1 MVKTGR
7 TVGSLTAPNDR
18 GCPPTVWSQ
27 VDGKKAERRVQTLRS
42 RIFRAAQE
50 QRWKHGRHLT
60 TRRLR
65 RYAHGLVSV
74 RRSTQANRGRHPPG
88 IAGER
93 GTTPDA
99 RARLVDALRPDH
111 PWNAAPVR
119 RVSIP
124 KANGQ
129 QRPLGLPTR
138 RDRGRPRVVKNA
150 LDSRCEAEFEAPSD
164 GCRTGRCAQ
173 DARAEVDVALN
184 HRAVGHNHDLLDADI
199 PGAFDPISQDFM
211 LRRRGP
217 RPGRELIK
225 QWRNAGYGE
234 HGTRP
239 HTTAGPPRAA
249 W

>member
-7 TVGSLTAPNDR
+7 AVGSLTALNDR

-27 VDGKKAERRVQTLRS
+27 GDGKKAERRVQTLRS

-74 RRSTQANRGRHPPG
+74 RRSTQVNRGRHPPG

-99 RARLVDALRPDH
+99 RARPVDALRLDH

-138 RDRGRPRVVKNA
+138 RDRGRPMVVKTPWTLGA
-150 LDSRCEAEFEAPSD
+150 KPSSK
-164 GCRTGRCAQ
+164 RQARAVAQ
-173 DARAEVDVALN
+173 DAAARMPE
-184 HRAVGHNHDLLDADI
+184 
-199 PGAFDPISQDFM
+199 
-211 LRRRGP
+211 RRSTSRSTTGP
-217 RPGRELIK
+217 
-225 QWRNAGYGE
+225 
-234 HGTRP
+234 
-239 HTTAGPPRAA
+239 
-249 W
+249 